1 MSNLSDINCELCI
14 YSILKDVRY
23 YYYLFLLKKKMITA
37 YSKTIYYLH
46 LNLQFLLCFHCN
58 STILNLIY

>member
-23 YYYLFLLKKKMITA
+23 YYYLFLLKKKNDNCIFKN
-37 YSKTIYYLH
+37 YLLSSSQFTIFIMFSL
-46 LNLQFLLCFHCN
+46 
-58 STILNLIY
+58 